1 MKIYLD
7 NCCYNRPFDDQTQPR
22 IREETDAISAITNR
36 ALANGEI
43 ILSSDILL
51 FEVSKI
57 KANDKR
63 RAILSMIDRAT
74 TQNVVWNEQI
84 NLRRNEIMCAANIHD
99 MDAAHLACAE
109 FGNANIF
116 LTTDDKLIK
125 SCGNLNLKFRV
136 LNPATYFKEVIENDR
151 S

>member
-1 MKIYLD
+1 MRIYLD

-22 IREETDAISAITNR
+22 IREETDAISAIITQMITNDD
-36 ALANGEI
+36 I

-63 RAILSMIDRAT
+63 RAILSMIDRAS
-74 TQNVVWNEQI
+74 TQTVVWNEQI
-84 NLRRNEIMCAANIHD
+84 NFRRNGIMCTANIHY
-99 MDAAHLACAE
+99 MDAAHLACTE

-125 SCGNLNLKFRV
+125 ACGNLNLKFRV
-136 LNPATYFKEVIENDR
+136 LNPAIYFKEVIDNGR

>member
-22 IREETDAISAITNR
+22 VREETDAISAIITRTIASND
-36 ALANGEI
+36 I

-51 FEVSKI
+51 FEVMKI
-57 KANDKR
+57 KALDKR
-63 RAILSMIDRAT
+63 RAILSMINRLTDKTVAL
-74 TQNVVWNEQI
+74 NEQI
-84 NLRRNEIMCAANIHD
+84 NLRKNDIMCASNIRD

-109 FGNANIF
+109 FGDAEFF

-125 SCGNLNLKFRV
+125 ACENLTLKFRV
-136 LNPATYFKEVIENDR
+136 LNPAIYFKEVIENGR
-151 S
+151 T